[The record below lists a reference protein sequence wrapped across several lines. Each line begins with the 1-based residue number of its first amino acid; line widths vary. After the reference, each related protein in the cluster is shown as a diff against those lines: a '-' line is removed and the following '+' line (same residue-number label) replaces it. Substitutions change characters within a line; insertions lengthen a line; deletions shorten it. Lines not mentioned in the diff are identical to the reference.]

1 MNEQEKFFGFLAI
14 RKAEDHELPSFAYG
28 RRETVED
35 AKRIWRGDDT
45 SDEAEAAEDA
55 AEPDD
60 NEADFSH
67 DSTLTEALARSVD
80 FGLEQFQL
88 IATSSIFPV
97 LFKNIVARET
107 VLNPTKKGGVKVDED
122 ENTEIYGLSEADYLE
137 LVLKTGRYEKL
148 KAGLSKVPSAIF
160 LGLVASF
167 DSLIV
172 DILGDMLRLK
182 KGWLEKSQRT
192 LPLAALASAENL
204 DQLVE
209 EAVAD
214 EIYQFSRGSH
224 DEQARYIE
232 EQFGIGIR
240 AKWKRWPDYIEI
252 FERRNLIA
260 HGESAFNKRYVSIC
274 SKAGHK
280 GSSKLL
286 GNNVELRDAY
296 LNQSLDI
303 LVEFAVL
310 LSFQLWRKGQD
321 SDEDEAFTNLS
332 EAVYKLTEHG
342 KYRAAERIADF
353 AIGLKGTTASDS
365 VMRRLIVNR
374 ASALRHDER
383 EEEAIALLDT
393 VDWSASSTVFRIC
406 VAAVKAD
413 KEAFIALL
421 PRVKNSEEI
430 RARSFVD
437 WPVFE
442 FVRSDE
448 DVRAALV
455 ENFGEKAITTVRKA
469 AKEDGETTSIEKPDA
484 DDTENTR
491 SLH

>member
-1 MNEQEKFFGFLAI
+1 MTDQEKFFGFLAI
-14 RKAEDHELPSFAYG
+14 RKAEDHELPSFAFG

-35 AKRIWRGDDT
+35 AKRIWGGDD
-45 SDEAEAAEDA
+45 SSEEADEAQGSV
-55 AEPDD
+55 EPDEQ
-60 NEADFSH
+60 EADFSH

-88 IATSSIFPV
+88 IATSSIFPI

-122 ENTEIYGLSEADYLE
+122 ENTEIYGLNEADYLE
-137 LVLKTGRYEKL
+137 LVQKTGRYEKM

-160 LGLVASF
+160 LGLIASF

-172 DILGDMLRLK
+172 DILGKMLRLK
-182 KGWLEKSQRT
+182 KGWLEKSQRS
-192 LPLAALASAENL
+192 LPLATLATAENL
-204 DQLVE
+204 DQLIE

-240 AKWKRWPDYIEI
+240 ERWKRWPDYIEI

-260 HGESAFNKRYVSIC
+260 HGESTFNKRYVSIC
-274 SKAGHK
+274 SRSGHR
-280 GSSKLL
+280 GSEKLL
-286 GNNVELRDAY
+286 GTDVELRDSY

-321 SDEDEAFTNLS
+321 TDEDEAFTNLS

-353 AIGLKGTTASDS
+353 AIGLKGTNASDS

-383 EEEAIALLDT
+383 EEEAVALLDT
-393 VDWSASSTVFRIC
+393 VDWSASSNVFRIC
-406 VAAVKAD
+406 VAAVKVD
-413 KEAFIALL
+413 KEAFLALL
-421 PRVKNSEEI
+421 PKVKNSDEI

-448 DVRAALV
+448 DVRTALV

-469 AKEDGETTSIEKPDA
+469 AKGEGEPVSIEKPDA
-484 DDTENTR
+484 DKPEDIE